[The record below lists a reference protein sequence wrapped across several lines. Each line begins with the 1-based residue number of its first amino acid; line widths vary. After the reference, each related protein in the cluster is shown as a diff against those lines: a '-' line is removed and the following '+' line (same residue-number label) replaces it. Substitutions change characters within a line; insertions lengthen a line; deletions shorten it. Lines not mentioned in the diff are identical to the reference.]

1 MTADP
6 IRGRFREIGT
16 DVVAMPVLA
25 GISTLIATHHF
36 IGSFRIH
43 AFYPSVLTTEFV
55 ARCLLFGIVS
65 HFAFSFSLHQH
76 YRARSLL
83 LVSMLCSCALTT
95 YVFAFYL
102 VRAHRAMPYGTLLAV
117 FFALTFAYQTLRYKI
132 YFAKLASHRETVLI
146 LGTGREAQKVWKHL
160 RTHCDQLVAF
170 QGFVAESA
178 SRDAAPDILART
190 ACTIDSLDR
199 FLHETPVD
207 TFVLTS
213 TGPDDVAFAEAA
225 KQIARNCGSR
235 LLSAPGPAHH
245 PLFARWFH
253 DACDD
258 YVELGRPN
266 LSTRCSL
273 LAKALGDRALG
284 GAALLFA
291 LPIALPLLLLYR
303 LALGESALVSQPAY
317 GYHRRQFK
325 MWDLR
330 IATGK
335 ERPIYDASRHRIR
348 RIAAMQAKV
357 LARVGYFLQISGL
370 ARAPRL
376 WNVFVGDMSLVGPR
390 PVLPAQIAV
399 GDPSALLRR
408 YTMRPG
414 ICWPKAQTLRLQ
426 DQATL
431 SYLEHWSPALDWTI
445 FKDWVSSRVS
455 RTAYAI
461 SASLVPDHT
470 ALAEPTR
477 RPW

>member
-6 IRGRFREIGT
+6 IRGRFRELGT

-25 GISTLIATHHF
+25 GISTLIATHHA
-36 IGSFRIH
+36 IGSFQIH
-43 AFYPSVLTTEFV
+43 SFYPAALTLEFV
-55 ARCLLFGIVS
+55 ARWLLFGIVS
-65 HFAFSFSLHQH
+65 HFAFSFSLLQH
-76 YRARSLL
+76 YRAKSLL
-83 LVSMLCSCALTT
+83 LVSILRSCALTT
-95 YVFAFYL
+95 YLFAFYL
-102 VRAHRAMPYGTLLAV
+102 VRSHRAIPYGTGLAV

-132 YFAKLASHRETVLI
+132 HFAQLVSHRETVLI
-146 LGTGREAQKVWKHL
+146 LGTGREAQKIWKHL
-160 RTHCDQLVAF
+160 RIHCDQLVTF

-213 TGPDDVAFAEAA
+213 TGPDDIAFAEAA

-235 LLSAPGPAHH
+235 LLSAHGPAQH
-245 PLFARWFH
+245 PAFAHWFH
-253 DACDD
+253 DGCDS
-258 YVELGRPN
+258 YVELGRPD
-266 LSTRCSL
+266 LATRCSL
-273 LAKALGDRALG
+273 LVKALGDRALA
-284 GAALLFA
+284 GAALLVA
-291 LPIALPLLLLYR
+291 MPIVLPLLLFYR

-348 RIAAMQAKV
+348 RIAAVQAKV
-357 LARVGYFLQISGL
+357 LSRVGYFLQISGL

-376 WNVFVGDMSLVGPR
+376 WNVFVGEMSLVGPR

-399 GDPSALLRR
+399 GDPAALLRR

-414 ICWPKAQTLRLQ
+414 LCWPKAQTLRLQ

-431 SYLEHWSPALDWTI
+431 TYLEHWSTALDWMT
-445 FKDWVSSRVS
+445 FKDWVSSRAR
-455 RTAYAI
+455 RTVYAI

-470 ALAEPTR
+470 PLAESTR
-477 RPW
+477 RP